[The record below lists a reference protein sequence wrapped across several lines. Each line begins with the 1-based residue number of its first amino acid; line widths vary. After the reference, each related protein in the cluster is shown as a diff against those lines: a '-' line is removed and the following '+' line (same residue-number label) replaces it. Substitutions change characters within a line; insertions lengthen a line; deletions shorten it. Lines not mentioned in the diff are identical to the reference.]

1 MIVSPLTTEAAAN
14 GSSAASNFSRH
25 ANVRAINTA
34 SAVGLVTKTDAAG
47 VVLGTMTLAG
57 GESVIIHKAKSDKL
71 FGGAAT
77 ILFAAVD
84 YKG

>member
-14 GSSAASNFSRH
+14 GSGAASDFGRH

-34 SAVGLVTKTDAAG
+34 AAIGLVTKTDSSG
-47 VVLGTMTLAG
+47 NVLGTMTLAA